1 MQPRIATEESKAHV
15 RIQEITNDQGLRP
28 MGKQDGGK
36 GNRPSPT
43 PQGPRALLWLNDAPH
58 LCLNITHR
66 VIPRT
71 FTDKSIQ
78 LLIFLPCSLDSGDQQ

>member
-1 MQPRIATEESKAHV
+1 
-15 RIQEITNDQGLRP
+15 

-43 PQGPRALLWLNDAPH
+43 PQGPQALLWLDDAPH

-71 FTDKSIQ
+71 FTDESIQ